1 MRYGSANAGV
11 GPGLETS
18 TSVGLGDDMGRDGSL
33 VTGFEGNRGGGSMN
47 VVDCVGT
54 IGSGRAGISSIPD
67 EVSIV
72 M

>member
-18 TSVGLGDDMGRDGSL
+18 TSVGLGDMCRDGSL
-33 VTGFEGNRGGGSMN
+33 VTGFECIRGGGSMN

-54 IGSGRAGISSIPD
+54 IGSGRAGISSVPD